1 MVPAL
6 ILMGIVVGL
15 SRPYRTVRRCAS
27 ALLALA
33 AASLLWGTVVAVAN
47 EVIDPF
53 GVGLAAA
60 NAMFGWLM
68 GAAVAG
74 AASAVAMLMGP
85 ARRGVRPPG

>member
-1 MVPAL
+1 MIPAL

-33 AASLLWGTVVAVAN
+33 AASLLWGTVVGGD